1 MRISGETIYQ
11 YIYVLPRGELKATLT
26 KGLRQEHK
34 YRHKRKSK
42 TENMAENRGKIAD
55 MLSIEERPEEVV
67 DRTVPGHWEGDLI
80 LGKYKYKRAAL
91 GTLVERTTRYTML
104 IPLVAKDAETVRK
117 AYAKALRKL
126 PRNLAY
132 KRRRESVPLN
142 RFNLASEGGAK
153 VYRSC

>member
-1 MRISGETIYQ
+1 L
-11 YIYVLPRGELKATLT
+11 LPRGELRTALI

-42 TENMAENRGKIAD
+42 TENTAENASKIVD
-55 MLSIEERPEEVV
+55 MLSIEERPEKVA

-80 LGKYKYKRAAL
+80 LGKYKRTAL

-104 IPLVAKDAETVRK
+104 IPLIAKDAETVRK

-126 PRNLAY
+126 PRHLARSLTY
-132 KRRRESVPLN
+132 DQSKELSPHKAFAISTGRRSICT
-142 RFNLASEGGAK
+142 S
-153 VYRSC
+153 